1 MTHSPWWSWEAREDT
16 WRQSSP
22 GWTFSCAASTTPA
35 SCQQGQSWAPQFRQ
49 IGCQCQGWVAWRKR
63 GQPTEGRGQGWGQ
76 LQDRQGKPIQ
86 VHSSRRPQPPHLS
99 SVPCSPGWR
108 RWRWPKRSLWRCWW
122 CRRPGRPCGSCGGT
136 CCSCPGQEELQCQL
150 HKSRRSECLR
160 LGSEHYCCGC
170 YRRTS
175 LQLLKALF
183 SLQVLPRK
191 GNSGRER
198 WIEMDGGL
206 TDPNLRLPQSLPLR
220 SEQELQSVASTLHRT
235 KYV

>member
-76 LQDRQGKPIQ
+76 LQDRQGKPIR

-136 CCSCPGQEELQCQL
+136 CCSFPGREELRCRL

-175 LQLLKALF
+175 LQLLIKT
-183 SLQVLPRK
+183 RK
-191 GNSGRER
+191 SSFQPPSAAKKRKLR
-198 WIEMDGGL
+198 ARKMDWDGWR
-206 TDPNLRLPQSLPLR
+206 TYR
-220 SEQELQSVASTLHRT
+220 SKPATPTVAPTEEWTGTSVRC
-235 KYV
+235 